1 MDSEDKWACPKY
13 SHVKLEEQDT
23 SEHAQP
29 IKMQK
34 SDKRETREAHK
45 CYKPSIKLAVRKHTH
60 SIWRLDAVAA
70 IKHLSGGLN
79 STMT

>member
-34 SDKRETREAHK
+34 SDKRETREALLHK
-45 CYKPSIKLAVRKHTH
+45 IRITEVL
-60 SIWRLDAVAA
+60 
-70 IKHLSGGLN
+70 
-79 STMT
+79 